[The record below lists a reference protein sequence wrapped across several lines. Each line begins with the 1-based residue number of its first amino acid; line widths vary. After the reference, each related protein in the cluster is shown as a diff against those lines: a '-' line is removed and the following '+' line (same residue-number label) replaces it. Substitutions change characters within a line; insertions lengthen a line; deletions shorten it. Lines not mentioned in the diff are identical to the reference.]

1 MIGFPCNQ
9 FREEVCIDL
18 FFALKN
24 LTKQLLVSEWVIAH
38 GFACADSGKLWMTKK
53 RDKKSHCFT
62 DDLFLMRLQKGL
74 DPNNV
79 ASQSISCRKI
89 LMQCN
94 HDLTNVLS
102 FSFCAEKSFQFRR
115 KLTLNESAQKVV
127 LALVQSYISQVL

>member
-1 MIGFPCNQ
+1 MFKMPVYLLSINKPDN
-9 FREEVCIDL
+9 
-18 FFALKN
+18 KN
-24 LTKQLLVSEWVIAH
+24 HKMLVLEIIRLL
-38 GFACADSGKLWMTKK
+38 
-53 RDKKSHCFT
+53 
-62 DDLFLMRLQKGL
+62 LFLMRLQKVLG
-74 DPNNV
+74 PKNV

>member
-1 MIGFPCNQ
+1 MRYP
-9 FREEVCIDL
+9 
-18 FFALKN
+18 
-24 LTKQLLVSEWVIAH
+24 
-38 GFACADSGKLWMTKK
+38 TKK
-53 RDKKSHCFT
+53 KSFSLEKGCFFVRYLKFFWPFLFWNDFIFRNLFYFTVDKKHDNENHCFT
-62 DDLFLMRLQKGL
+62 DVLFLMRLQKGL

>member
-1 MIGFPCNQ
+1 MSDTSN
-9 FREEVCIDL
+9 
-18 FFALKN
+18 FFGPSYFETTLS
-24 LTKQLLVSEWVIAH
+24 LEIFSTLLWI
-38 GFACADSGKLWMTKK
+38 KK
-53 RDKKSHCFT
+53 HDKKSHCFT